1 MFGES
6 YQVHNYMVF
15 AKLMFL
21 LGYLASLTSCG
32 YFFKSF
38 IILYNEPSNAQLFHK
53 LSNCYM
59 FRHYLVILRELVIS
73 TLPSYTSISNA
84 AVGNTVYNLIEIIEV
99 KQAKIYNSYKNTKLK
114 LLTTNAAIWFNKI
127 CQTKQLTPKYTS
139 IKFNQIHLNCKLYC
153 QQLHLKYWCNVA
165 RY

>member
-1 MFGES
+1 
-6 YQVHNYMVF
+6 
-15 AKLMFL
+15 
-21 LGYLASLTSCG
+21 
-32 YFFKSF
+32 
-38 IILYNEPSNAQLFHK
+38 
-53 LSNCYM
+53 M
-59 FRHYLVILRELVIS
+59 FRHYRVILRQPVIS